1 MNYEFQFLFSWLLGL
16 RFGAANQ
23 GIHNLSI
30 FGRETVPVLAKGI
43 LHHLPRGA
51 ALQHGEGLNQ

>member
-1 MNYEFQFLFSWLLGL
+1 MNYEFQFFVLSLLGL
-16 RFGAANQ
+16 HFGAANQ

-30 FGRETVPVLAKGI
+30 FGREPVPVLAEGI

-51 ALQHGEGLNQ
+51 ALQHGESLNQ